1 MLIFVHLYQTAK
13 KANRGQNCIFL
24 PQNYPKNQKEYPSE
38 GCISKQFCKFYIL
51 TSHMLSLALKIEK
64 LGWPPKI
71 KFHLQSI
78 VESPTGQLKL
88 GEIYTWFSNNF
99 KHFRTT
105 CNLTWKVTTK
115 LTQKL
120 LFTSSIFQT
129 VPIFLFWLLYHILM
143 ENSNFPKFI
152 PQNLDFIC
160 KFSHGTY
167 DCLASE
173 VIKLIKKIKWNLI
186 HRQLQ
191 NHPTTN

>member
-1 MLIFVHLYQTAK
+1 MQVLHFNFTHAFFSIE
-13 KANRGQNCIFL
+13 N
-24 PQNYPKNQKEYPSE
+24 
-38 GCISKQFCKFYIL
+38 
-51 TSHMLSLALKIEK
+51 LKK

-129 VPIFLFWLLYHILM
+129 VPIFLFLIIVPYSDGNYQTFQNSFHRTWISFVSFPMGLMIALQVRLSFFGTIHLANYVFAFQNRELL
-143 ENSNFPKFI
+143 
-152 PQNLDFIC
+152 
-160 KFSHGTY
+160 
-167 DCLASE
+167 
-173 VIKLIKKIKWNLI
+173 
-186 HRQLQ
+186 
-191 NHPTTN
+191 NHPTTSFP